1 VSDEDPENV
10 TRLRAAFASIE
21 GDGQERV
28 DAERIFDAL
37 HGTLDPED
45 RRAIV
50 DELVS
55 NPDAAEVWRLARV
68 MAPEPDARR
77 SALAWNSRWLAVA
90 AGVVLTLGIGWQFS
104 GPARVA
110 TETVRRGVESRS
122 ITSALPPGATLPR
135 GQPVLRWAGVAG
147 ARYRVRVLTPELE
160 VVEVSAES
168 DAVEYRL
175 SDATMQRIDS
185 GSYILWQVEGRIP
198 GDSVIVSPTFRVR
211 VD

>member
-1 VSDEDPENV
+1 MNEEEPENL
-10 TRLRAAFASIE
+10 TRLRAAFAAIE

-55 NPDAAEVWRLARV
+55 NPDAAEIWRLARE

-77 SALAWNSRWLAVA
+77 SGLAWNWRWLAVA

-104 GPARVA
+104 GPARDM
-110 TETVRRGVESRS
+110 TEPVHRGVESRT

-135 GQPVLRWAGVAG
+135 GQPVLRWAGVPG
-147 ARYRVRVLTPELE
+147 ARYRVRVLTPDLE
-160 VVEVSAES
+160 VLEVSAES
-168 DAVEYRL
+168 DAVEHRL
-175 SDATMQRIDS
+175 SDETMRRIDS
-185 GSYILWQVEGRIP
+185 GSYILWQVECRIP
-198 GDSVIVSPTFRVR
+198 GDTVIVSPTFRVR